1 MSLRTSATRYA
12 KALLDVVVAERLDAA
27 AVERDLA
34 SVVTA
39 MTEHPDLH
47 RAFVSRAIPQTIR
60 VNVVRSFLGQAQVTG
75 PVGKLIMMLADRG
88 RLDLLPL
95 VLDVY
100 RERLL
105 AHRNIVRA
113 SVTSAAPLSPEKVR
127 SLEASLGSLTGKTVQ
142 LETSVDPS
150 IIGGVV
156 TRIGSTVYDGSI
168 RTQLQK
174 MRQQL
179 VENA

>member
-12 KALLDVVVAERLDAA
+12 KALLDVAISESDP
-27 AVERDLA
+27 AVIERDLA
-34 SVVTA
+34 TMVDAFTNHA
-39 MTEHPDLH
+39 ELK
-47 RAFVSRAIPQTIR
+47 RALTSPGTPQQARVSLVNALTSRA
-60 VNVVRSFLGQAQVTG
+60 GAQA
-75 PVGKLIMMLADRG
+75 PVAKLLAMLAERG
-88 RLDLLPL
+88 RLELLPSL
-95 VLDVY
+95 LDVY

-105 AHRNIVRA
+105 AHRNVVRA
-113 SVTSAAPLSPEKVR
+113 TVTSAAPLSPDKVQR
-127 SLEASLGSLTGKTVQ
+127 LEASLSRLTGKQVQ
-142 LETSVDPS
+142 IETSVDPA

-179 VENA
+179 VETA

>member
-12 KALLDVVVAERLDAA
+12 KALLDVAVAERLDTAA
-27 AVERDLA
+27 IERDLA
-34 SVVTA
+34 SVVNA
-39 MTEHPDLH
+39 MNGHAELR
-47 RAFVSRAIPQTIR
+47 RAFTSPGIPQVVR
-60 VNVVRSFLGQAQVTG
+60 MNVVNAFARQSGLQG
-75 PVGKLIMMLADRG
+75 PLAKLLTMLAERG

-95 VLDVY
+95 MLDVY

-105 AHRNIVRA
+105 SHRNIVRA
-113 SVTSAAPLSPEKVR
+113 TVTAATPLSDDKVQR
-127 SLEASLGSLTGKTVQ
+127 LEGSLGALTGKQVQ
-142 LETSVDPS
+142 IETNVDPS

>member
-12 KALLDVVVAERLDAA
+12 KALLDVAIKESDP
-27 AVERDLA
+27 AVIERDLT
-34 SVVTA
+34 S
-39 MTEHPDLH
+39 
-47 RAFVSRAIPQTIR
+47 FVDAVQQHAELRRVLTSPRTPQAAR
-60 VNVVRSFLGQAQVTG
+60 VSIVNALAARVGVQP
-75 PVGKLIMMLADRG
+75 PVAKLLAMLAERG
-88 RLDLLPL
+88 RLELLP
-95 VLDVY
+95 DMQEVY

-105 AHRNIVRA
+105 SHGNIVRA
-113 SVTSAAPLSPEKVR
+113 TVTSAAPLSPEKVQR
-127 SLEASLGSLTGKTVQ
+127 LAESLAGMTGKKVQ
-142 LETSVDPS
+142 LETQVDPS

>member
-12 KALLDVVVAERLDAA
+12 KALLDVVVAEQLDPAA
-27 AVERDLA
+27 IERDLA
-34 SVVTA
+34 SVVDA
-39 MTEHPDLH
+39 MDRHPDLR
-47 RAFVSRAIPQTIR
+47 RAFVSPGIPQNVRMNVVAAFTAQSGITGPLGKL
-60 VNVVRSFLGQAQVTG
+60 VNV
-75 PVGKLIMMLADRG
+75 LAERG

-95 VLDVY
+95 MLDVY

-113 SVTSAAPLSPEKVR
+113 TVTSAAPLSAEEQQR
-127 SLEASLGSLTGKTVQ
+127 LEASLSGLTGKKVQ
-142 LETSVDPS
+142 LETSVDPW